1 MQMPIQTPLAPPP
14 LGPRQT
20 RSYVGARTGIV
31 MLVVVIVA
39 VLLAGLLPGSI
50 VTARNL
56 AYPQP
61 SINVSSSTTQAHAG
75 DTVQFSVQ
83 VNAGTDLTYTWDFG
97 DSNGGS
103 PVADGATMS
112 HTYTDTCQSC
122 TVTVVATDPIHHQAT
137 ASTTITV
144 APPAPTASF
153 TFQEFDTFDFCVDF
167 DATASTGENLSYAW
181 DYGDGSTDSGVV
193 TNYCY
198 FQSGTYTVTLTVT
211 DDFNQ
216 TAQTTQTV
224 HV

>member
-1 MQMPIQTPLAPPP
+1 MQMPTQTPLAPPP

-20 RSYVGARTGIV
+20 RSYVGARTGVV

-39 VLLAGLLPGSI
+39 VLLAGLLPSSI

-56 AYPQP
+56 AYPPP
-61 SINVSSSTTQAHAG
+61 SITVSASTTQAHAG
-75 DTVQFSVQ
+75 DTIQFTVQ
-83 VNAGTDLTYTWDFG
+83 VHAGTDLTYAWDFA
-97 DSNGGS
+97 DSTGGS
-103 PVADGATMS
+103 KVAGGATMS

-122 TVTVVATDPIHHQAT
+122 TVTVVATDPIQHYAT

-153 TFQEFDTFDFCVDF
+153 TFQEYDTVDFCVDF
-167 DATASTGENLSYAW
+167 DATASTGENLSFAW
-181 DYGDGSTDSGVV
+181 DFGDGSTDTGPA

-224 HV
+224 LV